1 MVSGYNHMYC
11 SFHHCGQ
18 AMWWRRQNQT
28 DLADGDIDWEV
39 CYDALYVLPPGSAE
53 EHEAPRAVLQDGR
66 SNRDL
71 NNPHVVDKILSQIRR
86 TGLWL
91 PLANVYWNGLGKFD
105 LGGQGRGRTGENS
118 VGFVTGADTD
128 RF

>member
-1 MVSGYNHMYC
+1 MVSGYNRMYC
-11 SFHHCGQ
+11 PVHPCGQ
-18 AMWWRRQNQT
+18 ATWWRKENET
-28 DLADGDIDWEV
+28 DLSVGDINWEV

-53 EHEAPRAVLQDGR
+53 EHEAPRAVPEDGR

-118 VGFVTGADTD
+118 VGFLTGADTD